1 MKLTPYG
8 FGPRTKPRPIDPMNQ
23 AEALLANGQAIDLSR
38 EAAAHFPRGR
48 VTIHQETYDRFV
60 CWSSSAMR
68 KHGIALDERQRLE
81 TLLSEAGNGASSDCP
96 NQFWC
101 RACDADAES
110 TTPQRQCFT
119 LDVFEA
125 RGQKTWL
132 IRH

>member
-8 FGPRTKPRPIDPMNQ
+8 FGPRTKPRPIEPMNH
-23 AEALLANGQAIDLSR
+23 AEALLANGQALDLSR

-48 VTIHQETYDRFV
+48 VTMHQETYDRFV

-81 TLLSEAGNGASSDCP
+81 TLLREAGNGATEDCP
-96 NQFWC
+96 HQFWC
-101 RACDADAES
+101 RACDADAEGAIA
-110 TTPQRQCFT
+110 QRQPFT
-119 LDVFEA
+119 LDVFED
-125 RGQKTWL
+125 RGQKIWL